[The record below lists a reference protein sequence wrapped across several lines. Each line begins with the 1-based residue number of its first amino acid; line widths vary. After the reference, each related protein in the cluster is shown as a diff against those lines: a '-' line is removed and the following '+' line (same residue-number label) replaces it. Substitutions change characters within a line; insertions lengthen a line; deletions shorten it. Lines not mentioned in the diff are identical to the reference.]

1 MGLWTNRRGSLE
13 PLLVSLVVFGCG
25 NFLYTYA
32 EACGEYGVTMVIVSR
47 GVIGQYY
54 YMVFIVFIGQNFSA
68 QKFRWTTFFGGQNFG
83 TSSKFRLFCPPKIFF
98 MDFYLYFGG

>member
-1 MGLWTNRRGSLE
+1 MGFHISGIIVDFIMGFWTNRRGSLE

-47 GVIGQYY
+47 GVIGQYNY
-54 YMVFIVFIGQNFSA
+54 TFI
-68 QKFRWTTFFGGQNFG
+68 
-83 TSSKFRLFCPPKIFF
+83 
-98 MDFYLYFGG
+98 